1 MARLRAQAQHLQ
13 CYLMKEAVKPRTG
26 SLKWPKAQIPRPPM
40 IELQELEFRY
50 PGAKSPTL
58 KNIDLQIRKG
68 EIFGFL
74 GPSGAGKS
82 TTLNILI
89 RLLSGWT
96 GQIKMMGKSLE
107 EWGPQ
112 FYDRIGVSFEL
123 PNHYLKL
130 SAKENLEYFASLY
143 DVRTHSAIQVLEWV
157 GLQDAVDKAVQD
169 FSKGMKNRLSLA
181 RSLIHGPELWFLDEP
196 TSGLDPVNVQKV
208 QELILRQREQGVT
221 VIITTHNMEVADAL
235 CDRVAFL
242 VDGEIAACEAPE
254 QLKTKHGKRELA
266 VRYGPSPD
274 KATECSFPLD
284 GLAQN
289 VDFQALLAKER
300 LLSMHSQETTLG
312 GVFVELT
319 GRSLK

>member
-1 MARLRAQAQHLQ
+1 
-13 CYLMKEAVKPRTG
+13 
-26 SLKWPKAQIPRPPM
+26 M
-40 IELQELEFRY
+40 IELKDLEFQY
-50 PGAKSPTL
+50 PGAKAPTL
-58 KNIDLQIRKG
+58 KKINLEIRKG

-89 RLLSGWT
+89 RLLSGWR
-96 GQIKMMGKSLE
+96 GQIQMMGKALG
-107 EWGPQ
+107 EWGPA
-112 FYDRIGVSFEL
+112 FYERIGVSFEL

-143 DVRTHSAIQVLEWV
+143 DLRTRTPAQVLSWV
-157 GLQDAVDKAVQD
+157 GLEEAMDKPVKD

-181 RSLIHGPELWFLDEP
+181 RSLIHAPELWFLDEP
-196 TSGLDPVNVQKV
+196 SSGLDPVNVQKV
-208 QELILRQREQGVT
+208 QDLISKQRDDGVT

-242 VDGEIAACEAPE
+242 VDGEVVACEAPE
-254 QLKTKHGKRELA
+254 ALKTQYGKRELS
-266 VRYGPSPD
+266 VRYGPSPQQA
-274 KATECSFPLD
+274 KERSFALD
-284 GLAQN
+284 GLAN
-289 VDFQALLAKER
+289 NSGFMELLAQEH

-312 GVFVELT
+312 GVFVQLT

>member
-1 MARLRAQAQHLQ
+1 
-13 CYLMKEAVKPRTG
+13 
-26 SLKWPKAQIPRPPM
+26 M
-40 IELQELEFRY
+40 IELQDLEFCY
-50 PGAKSPTL
+50 PGATSPTL
-58 KNIDLQIRKG
+58 KKINLQINKS

-89 RLLSGWT
+89 RLLFGWH
-96 GQIKMMGKSLE
+96 GQIQVMGKALN

-112 FYDRIGVSFEL
+112 FYDRVGVSFEL

-130 SAKENLEYFASLY
+130 SAKENLVYFASLY
-143 DVRTHSAIQVLEWV
+143 DLRTHSPSDVLAWV
-157 GLQDAVDKAVQD
+157 GLQDVIDRPVKD

-208 QELILRQREQGVT
+208 QDLIRRQREQGVT

-242 VDGEIAACEAPE
+242 VDGEVKVCERPE
-254 QLKTKHGKRELA
+254 VLKSQFGKRELA
-266 VRYGPSPD
+266 VRYGTSPD
-274 KATECSFPLD
+274 QAIEQSFPLD

-289 VDFQALLAKER
+289 DAFLK
-300 LLSMHSQETTLG
+300 LLSNEHLVSLHSQETTLG

-319 GRSLK
+319 GRSLQ

>member
-1 MARLRAQAQHLQ
+1 
-13 CYLMKEAVKPRTG
+13 
-26 SLKWPKAQIPRPPM
+26 M
-40 IELQELEFRY
+40 IELQDLEFHY
-50 PGAKSPTL
+50 PGAGSPTL
-58 KNIDLQIRKG
+58 KKINLEVNKG

-89 RLLSGWT
+89 RLLFGWR
-96 GQIKMMGKSLE
+96 GHIQMMGKALE
-107 EWGPQ
+107 AWGPQ
-112 FYDRIGVSFEL
+112 FYERIGVSFEL

-130 SAKENLEYFASLY
+130 SAKENLDYFASLY
-143 DVRTHSAIQVLEWV
+143 DLRTHSAAQVLEWV
-157 GLQDAVDKAVQD
+157 GLQDHADKLVKD

-208 QELILRQREQGVT
+208 QDLIRRQREQGVT

-242 VDGEIAACEAPE
+242 VDGQVKACEKPE
-254 QLKTKHGKRELA
+254 VLKTQFGKRELT
-266 VRYGPSPD
+266 VRFGASPD
-274 KATECSFPLD
+274 CPQEQSFPLD

-289 VDFQALLAKER
+289 SDFLQLIEQEHLV
-300 LLSMHSQETTLG
+300 SVHSQETTLG
-312 GVFVELT
+312 GVFVKLT
-319 GRSLK
+319 GRNLK